1 MSRGR
6 INDEIMRAI
15 SGLTRK
21 LPGPLGAA
29 VGGGPQGLT
38 SLCDRWPQEAVTC
51 SSRDARRGAEISPPT
66 WGK

>member
-38 SLCDRWPQEAVTC
+38 SFAIAGPKR
-51 SSRDARRGAEISPPT
+51 RDM
-66 WGK
+66 